1 MFLPARFRLSYIWN
15 FGSILGIM
23 LVSQILTGFFLTF
36 YYTAGD
42 AFRSVQYIMFEVN
55 FGWLLRIMHSNGA
68 SIFFFF
74 IYIHIFKGL
83 IYGSYRLVVV
93 WFSGVVIYF
102 LLIGI
107 AFTGYVL
114 ICGLRSY
121 WAAVVITSLMTSV
134 PYLGK
139 YLVWWIWGSFSV
151 CENTLKFFYSVHFIL
166 PWLLMLLVV
175 FHLMF
180 LHFTGSSS
188 SLFCHGDYDKI
199 HFFPSFWFKD
209 SLDVFFY
216 FFLFLFALF
225 FSFNLSD
232 PMIFVESDSIA
243 RPAHVVPEWYFLFA
257 FTILRSVPNK
267 LFGVILMF
275 GSVFVLLCLIWP
287 GSYFSMLDN
296 FLYFFSV
303 CFVWIFFWLTWTG
316 HYPTDFPFNYFN
328 LVSTLF
334 YFGCIFFMCLTNFFG
349 DKLFSCVFSIIS
361 IANLGFVGF

>member
-1 MFLPARFRLSYIWN
+1 MSFFKSVIFLPASFTLSYMWN
-15 FGSILGIM
+15 FGSMLGIM

-36 YYTAGD
+36 YYTSGD
-42 AFRSVQYIMFEVN
+42 SFSSVQYIMFEVN

-68 SIFFFF
+68 SMFFLFV
-74 IYIHIFKGL
+74 YMHIFKGL
-83 IYGSYRLVVV
+83 IFGSYRLMMV
-93 WFSGVVIYF
+93 WCSGVIIYF
-102 LLIGI
+102 LLMGI

-114 ICGLRSY
+114 IWGQMSY
-121 WAAVVITSLMTSV
+121 WAAVVITSLITSV

-151 CENTLKFFYSVHFIL
+151 CENTLKFFYSIHFIL
-166 PWLLMLLVV
+166 PWSLIVLMI
-175 FHLMF
+175 FHLFF

-209 SLDVFFY
+209 SLDIFFY
-216 FFLFLFALF
+216 FILILFALI

-232 PMIFVESDSIA
+232 PMIFVESDSMA
-243 RPAHVVPEWYFLFA
+243 SPAHVVPEWYFLFA

-275 GSVFVLLCLIWP
+275 ASVFVLIALVWP
-287 GSYFSMLDN
+287 SSYFTLLDN

-303 CFVWIFFWLTWTG
+303 SFVWIFFWLTWAG
-316 HYPTDFPFNYFN
+316 HYPTDYPFNYFN
-328 LVSTLF
+328 LLATLF
-334 YFGCIFFMCLTNFFG
+334 YFSCIFFMCLINFISS
-349 DKLFSCVFSIIS
+349 KIFS
-361 IANLGFVGF
+361 